1 MVLTKKRNSKV
12 KKNSNRDNARYKI
25 ILWLHSRGEAIQ
37 NSMFRDS
44 QAGLASMKWVDL
56 TNRLDELAEWG
67 IIQKKQSEVVSN
79 YVYSLTD
86 KGREI
91 AASLV
96 NLKEKHPELKNFDIF

>member
-1 MVLTKKRNSKV
+1 MGLTKKRNSNV

-25 ILWLHSRGEAIQ
+25 ILWLHSRGESIQ
-37 NSMFRDS
+37 NSMFKDT